1 MIIYQS
7 INTSFNSLA
16 YKLHLHN
23 SNVNSITEIHR
34 SFPFSPIS
42 AYRILMGKD
51 MHNKIYAKSKKGVK
65 TNFSGSENLKVK
77 VSISNCQ

>member
-34 SFPFSPIS
+34 SFPFPPSQLIEF
-42 AYRILMGKD
+42 LWEKD
-51 MHNKIYAKSKKGVK
+51 MPIKYMQSQKKVLKRTFLAVKI
-65 TNFSGSENLKVK
+65 
-77 VSISNCQ
+77 